1 LNPLKRRRDL
11 FIIQGDSAAPLGLI
25 SWGSVAGVA
34 MEALERGLAEGLHV
48 KLLIP
53 KLLFPVAEEVYQ
65 DFFAS
70 VRRGL
75 VIEQSHQSQLYRL
88 IRMYVDV
95 PPGLEYLAKSGSNPI
110 LTREVVARIRQMV
123 MAMQRKH
130 KLEPEPQLG

>member
-1 LNPLKRRRDL
+1 
-11 FIIQGDSAAPLGLI
+11 LGLI